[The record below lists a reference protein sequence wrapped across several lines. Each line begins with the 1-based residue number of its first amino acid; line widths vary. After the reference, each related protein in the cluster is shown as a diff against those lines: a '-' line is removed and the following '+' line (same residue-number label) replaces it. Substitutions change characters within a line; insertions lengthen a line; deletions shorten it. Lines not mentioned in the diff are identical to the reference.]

1 MSSPFRFIRFLG
13 LSVGAFLIAAP
24 AVFPSAP
31 SPSVAR
37 TAAPAVI
44 ADENIKKHIY
54 FLASDDLAGRLPGAP
69 GAEAA
74 AKYIADHFREIGLK
88 PTHGDG
94 YFQEFPFVA
103 KVRLGGA
110 NRLSF
115 KRDGEAVAA
124 KLDEDFRPLSF
135 SSDTPIDDGEVIFAG
150 FGINAAA
157 EAQYDDYANL
167 DVKDKIVLT
176 LPYSPEG
183 SSPRGRF
190 GQFSTLRY
198 KAVTARTKGAR
209 ALLVVAEDD
218 DFKTSRLAAL
228 RYDDAFGDA
237 GIPAFVVSRQFANR
251 LLGGTQK
258 SAAALEKA
266 IAGSM
271 KPESFALA
279 DVRVSMRSEIVKEK
293 ALGKN
298 VIGFLEGSDPA
309 LRNEIVVIGGH
320 YDHLGL
326 GGPNSLAPKEGEV
339 HNGADDNA
347 SGTAGVMELARAFLS
362 QKERPRRSL
371 LFIAFSAEEKG
382 LLGSAYYTDHP
393 PQTPKQ
399 IVAMLNMDMIGRLR
413 EDKLLV
419 QGVGTSPEWKPL
431 AEKLNAAA
439 KFSLTLN
446 EDGYGPSD
454 YSSFYK
460 KQIPVLS
467 FFTGNHE
474 DYHRPS
480 DDADK
485 INFSGERRVLEFIY
499 AIAQSVANQDVK
511 PVYTKT
517 KGEEGSMRMNNSF
530 RVYVGSIPDYAA
542 SDVKGVKLSGV
553 REGSPAAKAG
563 LQANDIIVKLAGRDV
578 QTVYDYVYVLQEMKP
593 GQEVEVVV
601 QRGSERLTFKLTPGQ
616 R

>member
-1 MSSPFRFIRFLG
+1 
-13 LSVGAFLIAAP
+13 
-24 AVFPSAP
+24 
-31 SPSVAR
+31 
-37 TAAPAVI
+37 
-44 ADENIKKHIY
+44 
-54 FLASDDLAGRLPGAP
+54 
-69 GAEAA
+69 
-74 AKYIADHFREIGLK
+74 
-88 PTHGDG
+88 
-94 YFQEFPFVA
+94 
-103 KVRLGGA
+103 
-110 NRLSF
+110 
-115 KRDGEAVAA
+115 
-124 KLDEDFRPLSF
+124 
-135 SSDTPIDDGEVIFAG
+135 
-150 FGINAAA
+150 
-157 EAQYDDYANL
+157 
-167 DVKDKIVLT
+167 
-176 LPYSPEG
+176 
-183 SSPRGRF
+183 
-190 GQFSTLRY
+190 
-198 KAVTARTKGAR
+198 
-209 ALLVVAEDD
+209 
-218 DFKTSRLAAL
+218 
-228 RYDDAFGDA
+228 
-237 GIPAFVVSRQFANR
+237 
-251 LLGGTQK
+251 
-258 SAAALEKA
+258 
-266 IAGSM
+266 
-271 KPESFALA
+271 
-279 DVRVSMRSEIVKEK
+279 
-293 ALGKN
+293 
-298 VIGFLEGSDPA
+298 
-309 LRNEIVVIGGH
+309 
-320 YDHLGL
+320 
-326 GGPNSLAPKEGEV
+326 
-339 HNGADDNA
+339 
-347 SGTAGVMELARAFLS
+347 
-362 QKERPRRSL
+362 
-371 LFIAFSAEEKG
+371 
-382 LLGSAYYTDHP
+382 
-393 PQTPKQ
+393 
-399 IVAMLNMDMIGRLR
+399 MIGRLR

-431 AEKLNAAA
+431 VEKLNAAA

-485 INFSGERRVLEFIY
+485 INFSGERRVLEFIH